1 MASGLIKRTIKN
13 MIGGVSQQPPLQRL
27 ESQCEEMIN
36 CVPSLTEF
44 LKRRN
49 GLKKIRTLDVDIDD
63 DAFIGFID
71 RSDTEVGIVVVDK
84 HGNVSVFNSL
94 GEQIGKSV
102 QNEYLK
108 SSNPKDDIRLC
119 TIRDYNFLLNT
130 KKEVRTSTTYPSWF
144 TEHLVFIKQA
154 AYDQIYTVNIGGKE
168 FTYIT
173 PKTDNG
179 GTYKLSVETIANELV
194 KLIKTQNTNVGYEK
208 VWQCKNRADVGIKN
222 KPPHLIVDDL
232 NLEGSFCGRPI
243 EMIPPSSDT
252 DATYQTCSAR
262 LEFYGYAYDTLY
274 LITDPAPIGNIGRV
288 GSNILGRFRYIFPNP
303 PASAVD
309 ISNIYHGK
317 GVIKIMT
324 NAEVT
329 TDDGHS
335 NSFITSFSNKC
346 YSISDLP
353 LNAFANYTLKVI
365 GDVANNADNYY
376 VKFLSENNAPS
387 NVASRGGWKETTN
400 HTFRISFYENT
411 MPVLLKLEH
420 NAIKVEEV
428 EWEATKVGDEETNL
442 APSFA
447 GKCIKDIFFYKN
459 RLGFLT
465 EESVVLS
472 EAGKYFNFFQ
482 TTMLA
487 LLDSDPIDIA
497 ASGVRASALRHVV
510 PYAEGLF
517 VYSDRTLYSLES
529 GEVLS
534 TANVELKPI
543 LQFDASL
550 SAAPVVCDTSIYYVN
565 SQDGYNQVREY
576 KPNSNSDS
584 YGYSNDITSHV
595 PKYIEGDIRKV
606 CVSLENGI
614 MFISNGTNTI
624 YCYSFIK
631 DNGELLLSSW
641 HKWEFADKIL
651 NIHLYQNKLFV
662 IYTKWTGRPYFG
674 SINIGEGSDHDL
686 TDTEGDYKSSYT
698 YSTYYLRDSSGRV
711 QDIPTLIRTMT
722 LKYKA
727 GSVFKLRVFRKGKL
741 EERNMDKKRD
751 FTRFLAMSK
760 NEDLRVTIE
769 SFEGRPFNI
778 IETDM
783 EVIHASRS

>member
-1 MASGLIKRTIKN
+1 MKT
-13 MIGGVSQQPPLQRL
+13 
-27 ESQCEEMIN
+27 
-36 CVPSLTEF
+36 
-44 LKRRN
+44 
-49 GLKKIRTLDVDIDD
+49 TL
-63 DAFIGFID
+63 
-71 RSDTEVGIVVVDK
+71 
-84 HGNVSVFNSL
+84 SV
-94 GEQIGKSV
+94 
-102 QNEYLK
+102 
-108 SSNPKDDIRLC
+108 
-119 TIRDYNFLLNT
+119 
-130 KKEVRTSTTYPSWF
+130 TTY
-144 TEHLVFIKQA
+144 
-154 AYDQIYTVNIGGKE
+154 D
-168 FTYIT
+168 
-173 PKTDNG
+173 
-179 GTYKLSVETIANELV
+179 
-194 KLIKTQNTNVGYEK
+194 GY
-208 VWQCKNRADVGIKN
+208 
-222 KPPHLIVDDL
+222 
-232 NLEGSFCGRPI
+232 
-243 EMIPPSSDT
+243 
-252 DATYQTCSAR
+252 
-262 LEFYGYAYDTLY
+262 
-274 LITDPAPIGNIGRV
+274 
-288 GSNILGRFRYIFPNP
+288 
-303 PASAVD
+303 
-309 ISNIYHGK
+309 
-317 GVIKIMT
+317 
-324 NAEVT
+324 
-329 TDDGHS
+329 S
-335 NSFITSFSNKC
+335 NSFITSFTGKC

-353 LNAFANYTLKVI
+353 LNGFAGYKLKVV
-365 GDVANNADNYY
+365 GDVANNTDDYY
-376 VKFLSENNAPS
+376 VEFVSEEVS
-387 NVASRGGWKETTN
+387 TSLASRGGWKETTID
-400 HTFRISFYENT
+400 HYYFDKFT

-420 NAIKVEEV
+420 NAIMVQEV
-428 EWEATKVGDEETNL
+428 DWEPTKVGDAETNL

-497 ASGVRASALRHVV
+497 ASGVRASALRYVV

-584 YGYSNDITSHV
+584 YGYSNNITSHV

-741 EERNMDKKRD
+741 EERSMDKKRD

>member
-49 GLKKIRTLDVDIDD
+49 GLKKIRTLDADIDD

-71 RSDTEVGIVVVDK
+71 RSDTEVGIVIVDK

-130 KKEVRTSTTYPSWF
+130 KKEVNGSIAYTDNLLDT
-144 TEHLVFIKQA
+144 LIFIKQA
-154 AYDQIYTVNIGGKE
+154 AYDQIYTVNIRGKE
-168 FTYIT
+168 LSYVT

-179 GTYKLSVETIANELV
+179 GTYKLSVEAIARELV
-194 KLIKTQNTNVGYEK
+194 EIIKKHYYDHLLDE
-208 VWQCKNRADVGIKN
+208 DVFGI
-222 KPPHLIVDDL
+222 
-232 NLEGSFCGRPI
+232 S
-243 EMIPPSSDT
+243 
-252 DATYQTCSAR
+252 
-262 LEFYGYAYDTLY
+262 
-274 LITDPAPIGNIGRV
+274 
-288 GSNILGRFRYIFPNP
+288 
-303 PASAVD
+303 
-309 ISNIYHGK
+309 HGK
-317 GVIKIMT
+317 GVIKIKT
-324 NAEVT
+324 TLSVT
-329 TDDGHS
+329 TYDGYS
-335 NSFITSFSNKC
+335 NSFITSFTGKC
-346 YSISDLP
+346 YSVSDLP
-353 LNAFANYTLKVI
+353 LNGFAGYKLKVV
-365 GDVANNADNYY
+365 GDVANNADDYY
-376 VKFLSENNAPS
+376 VEFVPEEVSIYS
-387 NVASRGGWKETTN
+387 ASRGGWKETTID
-400 HTFRISFYENT
+400 HYYIDKFT

-420 NAIKVEEV
+420 NAIIVQEV
-428 EWEATKVGDEETNL
+428 DWEPTKVGDAETNT
-442 APSFA
+442 APSFV

-497 ASGVRASALRHVV
+497 ASGVRASALRYVV

-534 TANVELKPI
+534 ITNVELKPI

-584 YGYSNDITSHV
+584 YGYSNNITTHV

-614 MFISNGTNTI
+614 MFVSNGTNTI

-686 TDTEGDYKSSYT
+686 ADTEGDYKSSYT

-769 SFEGRPFNI
+769 SFESRPFNI